1 VTLEPCAR
9 RSGDGVSCTDRLIA
23 AGLRRVVIACD
34 DASVFASGEGEAR
47 LRDAGVRVEK
57 GLLKVEA
64 LSLYAEYRPAR
75 NNFTGS

>member
-1 VTLEPCAR
+1 
-9 RSGDGVSCTDRLIA
+9 
-23 AGLRRVVIACD
+23 LRRVVIACD

-47 LRDAGVRVEK
+47 LREAGVGVEK
-57 GLLKVEA
+57 GLLEAEA